1 MFYKLKLD
9 ECVFVNDRCSASDKK
24 LTEMLIINIRAEKKR
39 RSTDW
44 LLYRTFS
51 VYEMND
57 RWAFSHSDF
66 PFPIPS
72 PQNGKKKLSR
82 PIISTILKVYVHFLF
97 YGTISG
103 SSSVRFLL
111 SSISIIITMHNKQQA
126 SNNNNNKSHS
136 LWETKTHT
144 QQYKFTNN
152 RDDEWEKATAEN
164 FVVNGKEETT
174 KISFWP
180 FFSFTNFFFLL

>member
-1 MFYKLKLD
+1 
-9 ECVFVNDRCSASDKK
+9 
-24 LTEMLIINIRAEKKR
+24 
-39 RSTDW
+39 
-44 LLYRTFS
+44 
-51 VYEMND
+51 
-57 RWAFSHSDF
+57 
-66 PFPIPS
+66 
-72 PQNGKKKLSR
+72 
-82 PIISTILKVYVHFLF
+82 VYVHFLF

-174 KISFWP
+174 KISF
-180 FFSFTNFFFLL
+180 